1 MLKSAV
7 AALAILLCPGRNA
20 QAVSGSIR
28 DVEHVVMLMM
38 ENRSFDQ
45 ILGSLSGVRGFDDPN
60 AFVFP
65 NGNSVFYQPQGTNYV
80 LPFHPTNQ
88 CIDDVAHD
96 WYLGHVAWDQ
106 GQWDRWIPARSPRAM
121 TYCTRDDLSFLYALA
136 DAYTV
141 CDSYF
146 CSIVGPTFPNRL
158 YHFTGTIDPHGTGGG
173 PVLENFVPS
182 GGFTWT
188 TYAERLQAAGI
199 SWRVYQSSSDYMDG
213 NPLRWFAQFKSLRPG
228 DPLYDSGLALVPDV
242 VSAFRG
248 DVASNTLPQV
258 SWIVPGWSVSEHPPF
273 PASSGQR
280 LFSSQYLKTPSP
292 DFSGFRL

>member
-1 MLKSAV
+1 
-7 AALAILLCPGRNA
+7 

-141 CDSYF
+141 CDRSEEHTSELQSPYE
-146 CSIVGPTFPNRL
+146 IVCRL
-158 YHFTGTIDPHGTGGG
+158 L
-173 PVLENFVPS
+173 LEKKKAIA
-182 GGFTWT
+182 
-188 TYAERLQAAGI
+188 AEFSHR
-199 SWRVYQSSSDYMDG
+199 SHSD
-213 NPLRWFAQFKSLRPG
+213 
-228 DPLYDSGLALVPDV
+228 
-242 VSAFRG
+242 
-248 DVASNTLPQV
+248 
-258 SWIVPGWSVSEHPPF
+258 
-273 PASSGQR
+273 
-280 LFSSQYLKTPSP
+280 
-292 DFSGFRL
+292 